1 MVDNSNILTEGL
13 KQSGTDLSFYS
24 NKINRSNIIP
34 VELLNTET
42 STEIVTP
49 DGTFRYEIY
58 LSTPAGFIGN
68 GGYQIVI
75 NGITYEVNN
84 FVGGDN
90 KFLIF
95 EKKGQ
100 PYLLVKDT
108 IQITN
113 NLGIGQR
120 ATFYLFFDR
129 VMFNNE

>member
-1 MVDNSNILTEGL
+1 MIDNSNILTEGL

-34 VELLNTET
+34 VELLNNQI

-58 LSTPAGFIGN
+58 ISTQAGFVGN
-68 GGYQIVI
+68 GGFQIII

-108 IQITN
+108 IQILN
-113 NLGIGQR
+113 NLGVGQK